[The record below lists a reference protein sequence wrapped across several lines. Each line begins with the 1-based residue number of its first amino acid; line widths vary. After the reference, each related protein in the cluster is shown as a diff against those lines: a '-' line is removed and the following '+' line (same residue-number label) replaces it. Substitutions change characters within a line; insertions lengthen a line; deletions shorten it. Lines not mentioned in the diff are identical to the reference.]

1 MEILNFQKYINVIKM
16 SKENKRTVNEIQISE
31 IFFDRYSPH
40 YFLNFILYETSKAFP
55 ALELLM

>member
-1 MEILNFQKYINVIKM
+1 MEILNFQKYINIIKM

-40 YFLNFILYETSKAFP
+40 YFINFILYETSKAFP
-55 ALELLM
+55 ARELLM